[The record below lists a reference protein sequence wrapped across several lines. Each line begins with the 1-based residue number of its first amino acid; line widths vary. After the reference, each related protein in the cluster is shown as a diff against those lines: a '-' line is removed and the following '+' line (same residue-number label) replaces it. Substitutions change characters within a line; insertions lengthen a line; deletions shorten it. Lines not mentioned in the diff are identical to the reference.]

1 MTIQVELLNLDQH
14 RSVKVVYSDDK
25 FTVGTPGQESPHQ
38 PLTTGEKTESPAG
51 VLLPGDKGSFWI
63 HSNREL
69 RVIEGNEE

>member
-14 RSVKVVYSDDK
+14 RSVKVVYRDDK
-25 FTVGTPGQESPHQ
+25 FAMGQP
-38 PLTTGEKTESPAG
+38 TGEKVESPAG